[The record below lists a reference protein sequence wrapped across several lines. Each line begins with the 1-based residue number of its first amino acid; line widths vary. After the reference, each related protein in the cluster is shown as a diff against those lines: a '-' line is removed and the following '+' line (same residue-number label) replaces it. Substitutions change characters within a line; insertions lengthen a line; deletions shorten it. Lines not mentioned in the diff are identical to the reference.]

1 MPRQSPH
8 FMAFFPSPSTYPG
21 MLGELYSTALTAPA
35 FNWECS
41 PAVTELEII
50 VLDWLA
56 KLLNLPSCY
65 LSSSGGGGV
74 IHASA
79 SEAIA
84 IVMIAARDRYLD
96 EATSH
101 LEGEEKE
108 VAISYKRGR
117 LVALGSQM
125 SHSSTQKAAL
135 VAGTKYRS
143 VPVRGEDRFS
153 MTGDGLRDTIEQCQR
168 DGLEPFYLTVTLG
181 TTTTCAVDRFDEAA
195 QVLKAYPRIWTHV
208 DAAYA
213 GAALICEEY
222 KHLAEQFEAFDSFV
236 MNMSK
241 WLLVNLDA
249 RYVNISPKRGT
260 LGQSNQEVLKLSP
273 VACLSSPGENS
284 RLPCQSLHPTFGTN
298 SPTRD
303 K

>member
-1 MPRQSPH
+1 MSRQSPH

-21 MLGELYSTALTAPA
+21 ILGELYSAALTAPG

-41 PAVTELEII
+41 PAATELEII

-56 KLLNLPSCY
+56 KLLHLPSCY
-65 LSSSGGGGV
+65 LSSTNGGGV

-108 VAISYKRGR
+108 VAISQKRGR
-117 LVALGSQM
+117 LVALGSEM
-125 SHSSTQKAAL
+125 SHSSTQKATL

-143 VPVRGEDRFS
+143 VPVRIEDRFS
-153 MTGDGLRDTIEQCQR
+153 MTGSSLQDTIERCHS
-168 DGLEPFYLTVTLG
+168 DGLEPFYLTLTLG

-195 QVLKAYPRIWTHV
+195 KVLMGHPSIWTHV

-213 GAALICEEY
+213 GAALLFEEY
-222 KHLAEQFEAFDSFV
+222 KHLTEYFEAFDSFN

-241 WLLVNLDA
+241 WLLVTLDA
-249 RYVNISPKRGT
+249 RYVNTYP
-260 LGQSNQEVLKLSP
+260 
-273 VACLSSPGENS
+273 ACLIFSQCSREMSDRSPAASLSSHGNS
-284 RLPCQSLHPTFGTN
+284 
-298 SPTRD
+298 
-303 K
+303 

>member
-1 MPRQSPH
+1 
-8 FMAFFPSPSTYPG
+8 MAFFPSPSTYPG
-21 MLGELYSTALTAPA
+21 ILGELYSAALTAPG

-41 PAVTELEII
+41 PAATELEII

-56 KLLNLPSCY
+56 KLLHLPSCY
-65 LSSSGGGGV
+65 LSSTNGGGV

-108 VAISYKRGR
+108 VAISQKRGR
-117 LVALGSQM
+117 LVALGSEM
-125 SHSSTQKAAL
+125 SHSSTQKATL

-143 VPVRGEDRFS
+143 VPVRIEDRFS
-153 MTGDGLRDTIEQCQR
+153 MTGSSLQDTIERCYH
-168 DGLEPFYLTVTLG
+168 DGLEPFYLTLTLG

-195 QVLKAYPRIWTHV
+195 KLLMAHPRIWTHV

-213 GAALICEEY
+213 GAALLFEEY
-222 KHLAEQFEAFDSFV
+222 KHFAENFEAFDSFNI
-236 MNMSK
+236 NMSK
-241 WLLVNLDA
+241 WLLVTLDA
-249 RYVNISPKRGT
+249 RYVNIH
-260 LGQSNQEVLKLSP
+260 LGLSDIQSMQP
-273 VACLSSPGENS
+273 
-284 RLPCQSLHPTFGTN
+284 
-298 SPTRD
+298 RD
-303 K
+303 V